1 MLNGLDAWDI
11 EKQVLKKLASF
22 KYKGPRIFIDTG
34 VSEILTIDPT
44 PTLKRLL
51 HEQLF
56 YV

>member
-1 MLNGLDAWDI
+1 MSIN
-11 EKQVLKKLASF
+11 
-22 KYKGPRIFIDTG
+22 YGPRIFIDTG

-44 PTLKRLL
+44 LTLKRLL